1 MTSRSASR
9 PAGADRIRPSGSPR
23 RYDVLG
29 TLCVVFGSLAV
40 AAFLW
45 LWSLTLPGFNPPNWI
60 RIVGVAGMP
69 IGVAGA
75 ALTAAAGHHGA
86 SRLRLVMGL
95 CLAAVTVLAFI
106 ALVATAD
113 Y

>member
-9 PAGADRIRPSGSPR
+9 PTEPDRVRPSGSSR

-29 TLCVVFGSLAV
+29 TLCVAFGSVAV

-86 SRLRLVMGL
+86 SRLKPVLGL
-95 CLAAVTVLAFI
+95 SLAAITVLAFI
-106 ALVATAD
+106 ALIATAD